1 MNAGDLI
8 SGKYR
13 LQRVLGAGS
22 MGSVWAA
29 RNELTNR
36 DFAVKFLLPELSKN
50 EEALNRFF
58 LEARACGQIRHPAIV
73 DVYDMGQAEDG
84 SPYLVMELLE
94 GEGFDQRIIRQGF
107 LRAVDVCRYIATVS
121 RGLEE
126 AHTRGLIHRD
136 LKPGNIFFAIDKKGE
151 VHPKVLDFGISK
163 ETSAEHF
170 DFVKTS
176 TGTVLGS
183 PAYMSP
189 EQAKGEVDV
198 DARTDIW
205 ALGVI
210 MYEALTGELPFD
222 ANNYNA
228 LMLCIIT
235 EPHRPVIEVAPEV
248 PLDLS
253 LLVDKLLQ
261 KDREDRVKSAGELAQ
276 QLERIY
282 SKLTATPLSRPER
295 NNSFPPDGVTQNGWF
310 KGRTRSG
317 GTTVSPAL
325 LIGAGLAIV
334 GLVGGGLALAS
345 AAGGGDALVPAGRL
359 GAAVNVVVERAQ
371 SEYKGAIADA
381 KTRAAE
387 RSAREAEQRANEAAA
402 NAASA
407 QQKPERPTPRPSSS
421 KKTGP
426 DPHGGVVGPGF

>member
-1 MNAGDLI
+1 
-8 SGKYR
+8 
-13 LQRVLGAGS
+13 

-36 DFAVKFLLPELSKN
+36 DFAVKFLLPELSQN

-94 GEGFDQRIIRQGF
+94 GEGFDQRIQRQGHM
-107 LRAVDVCRYIATVS
+107 RVVDVCRYIALVA

-136 LKPGNIFFAIDKKGE
+136 LKPGNIFFAIDKSGE
-151 VHPKVLDFGISK
+151 VFPKVLDFGISK
-163 ETSAEHF
+163 EVAPDDF

-189 EQAKGEVDV
+189 EQASGELDV

-210 MYEALTGELPFD
+210 MFEALTGELPFD

-235 EPHRPVIEVAPEV
+235 SPHQSAIEHKPEI
-248 PLDLS
+248 PAELNELIDQ
-253 LLVDKLLQ
+253 LLEKNRD
-261 KDREDRVKSAGELAQ
+261 DRIKSAGELASR
-276 QLERIY
+276 LERIY
-282 SKLTATPLSRPER
+282 ARMTATPLAIPER
-295 NNSFPPDGVTQNGWF
+295 TVTVPPTDGPTQHGWF
-310 KGRTRSG
+310 QVRMASGDGRLP
-317 GTTVSPAL
+317 PAL
-325 LIGAGLAIV
+325 WLGGALAVVGLA
-334 GLVGGGLALAS
+334 GGGYALAS
-345 AAGGGDALVPAGRL
+345 GGDQAVDPASRVGAIVEAMSTKAASECREAMAREKAEQAE
-359 GAAVNVVVERAQ
+359 AAVQEAER
-371 SEYKGAIADA
+371 
-381 KTRAAE
+381 RAAAAEKGREE
-387 RSAREAEQRANEAAA
+387 RDEPD
-402 NAASA
+402 
-407 QQKPERPTPRPSSS
+407 KPTTTHPKP
-421 KKTGP
+421 KGK
-426 DPHGGVVGPGF
+426 DPHGGVDGPGF